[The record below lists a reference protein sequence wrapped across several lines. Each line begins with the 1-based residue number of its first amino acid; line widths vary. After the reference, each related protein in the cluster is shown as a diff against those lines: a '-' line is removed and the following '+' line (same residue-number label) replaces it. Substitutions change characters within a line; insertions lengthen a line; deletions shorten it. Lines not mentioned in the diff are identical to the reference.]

1 MKHLLKFDINLED
14 YNDIADPKTGDEYRE
29 ITGLSIKIEQT
40 HFLKD
45 NKLDDDFLMSYQPA
59 KGDKI
64 YFMPGCNVPRIK
76 MKDLG
81 LKYGIKTVRDYAE
94 ANVIIGGDSTAS
106 KILDR
111 NWYYAVP
118 TSVFKAFVEMHTH
131 ALDVK
136 EVNDINT
143 ALEFYNNEYLI
154 CDWVDLRFFTD
165 DEYTHHEELTKL
177 NDFKDVKSSSISVA
191 SVESEYKK
199 LYDYILTIPI
209 THESTILEH
218 LNSDDAVLIDE
229 QMFEQLSE
237 MLRSSDN
244 DNTILAMEIMANC
257 NYKQSLLYLE
267 MLFHDHYYNISQS
280 STKNHVNFKS
290 LLSYLNKDRSYLAT
304 DLDDIIKCLAKH
316 NVLTKDK
323 LDILLK
329 KYNHEIIQRGST
341 DHFLVKSVTLS
352 DEMLAKLKSDYT
364 YYINEADADEETEFR
379 QQTIQND
386 EEQMVLTE
394 EEPVQ
399 EANLE
404 AIATEPEPE
413 EPEEKQEEIIV
424 NPITEKNDTDNFEW
438 F

>member
-1 MKHLLKFDINLED
+1 MKHLLKFDIDLQD
-14 YNDIADPKTGDEYRE
+14 YDDITDPNTSYEYRQINE
-29 ITGLSIKIEQT
+29 VSIKIEQT
-40 HFLKD
+40 HFLRET
-45 NKLDDDFLMSYQPA
+45 KLDDDFLMSYQPA

-81 LKYGIKTVRDYAE
+81 LKYGIKTVRDYEE

-111 NWYYAVP
+111 RWFYFIP
-118 TSVFKAFVEMHTH
+118 TSVFKAFVEIHKD

-136 EVNDINT
+136 EIDDINT
-143 ALEFYNNEYLI
+143 ALEFYDDEYLI
-154 CDWVDLRFFTD
+154 CDWKDLRFFTD
-165 DEYTHHEELTKL
+165 DEYTHYEELTKL
-177 NDFKDVKSSSISVA
+177 NDFKDIKSSSISVA
-191 SVESEYKK
+191 AVESDYKK
-199 LYDYILTIPI
+199 LYNYILTTPI
-209 THESTILEH
+209 THESAILEH
-218 LNSDDAVLIDE
+218 MNSEDAVLIDE

-257 NYKQSLLYLE
+257 NYKESLLYLE

-290 LLSYLNKDRSYLAT
+290 LLSYLNKDKSYLAT
-304 DLDDIIKCLAKH
+304 DLDDMIKSLAKH

-341 DHFLVKSVTLS
+341 DHFLVKSVTIS

-364 YYINEADADEETEFR
+364 YYINEEDADKETEFQ

-424 NPITEKNDTDNFEW
+424 NPITEKDDTDSFEW